1 MASLAHWAAGVG
13 KDRTM
18 NRRTLLKSTGGLTLG
33 LLAARS
39 TIAFAQGTPSSEEF
53 PALAITVNDDGYDI
67 PEGLTAGRYAVSV
80 VNAGTGPSHSSL
92 GRLPDGVTQDEVMAF
107 MTSESEDLPD
117 WFVNAGYVGL
127 PDWPAPG
134 ETITGVVDLPAG
146 NYFMFDPF
154 SARAA
159 FTTVG
164 AGEIPTTEPES
175 TATVELTEMYF
186 ILPDAGLPTGTSVL
200 KISNI
205 GAIPHEFQV
214 LAVPEGTTA
223 DQIVALFA
231 LPFDATPTP
240 GDPLAEMMANYAPV
254 AASSIIGAGITSW
267 IDADLAPGTYAV
279 LCALPFPDGV
289 PHAMQGM
296 LEIVTI
302 G

>member
-1 MASLAHWAAGVG
+1 
-13 KDRTM
+13 M
-18 NRRTLLKSTGGLTLG
+18 NRRTLLKGTGC
-33 LLAARS
+33 LAANVFVARR
-39 TIAFAQGTPSSEEF
+39 TEMMVGAQSSPAAGEF
-53 PALAITVNDDGYDI
+53 PALTLTVNDDGYDI

-80 VNAGTGPSHSSL
+80 VNNGSGPSHSSL
-92 GRLPDGVTQDEVMAF
+92 GLLPDGVTQDEVMAF
-107 MTSESEDLPD
+107 MSTESDDLPD

-134 ETITGVVDLPAG
+134 ETRSGVVDLLAG

-154 SARAA
+154 SARGA

-164 AGEIPTTEPES
+164 AGEIPATEPES
-175 TATVELTEMYF
+175 TGTVELTEMHF
-186 ILPDAGLPTGTSVL
+186 ILPEGGLPSGKSVL

-223 DQIVALFA
+223 DEIVALFA
-231 LPFDATPTP
+231 LPFDATPIP
-240 GDPLAEMMANYAPV
+240 GDPLSEMLANYQPV

-267 IDADLAPGTYAV
+267 IDADLQPGTYAV

-296 LEIVTI
+296 IEIVTI